1 MADLTAEGADHIAA
15 KPTRHAGQSGFAALL
30 PLAALLAF
38 GLILLVFALSS
49 AQFLRPGNLFQV
61 IAQSSILAV
70 LALGLT
76 VVVIGGGENTLS
88 GGIDL
93 SLAANLG
100 MGAAIYAVL
109 AQAGQPDLLAIPA
122 AILAGL
128 ALGAFNAFAIV
139 VLGMLPLLAT
149 LGSMTLAVGIEQVV
163 SRNTTILVAT
173 PLRRF
178 LGGHD
183 PLFGL
188 PILAW
193 ALLLTSLIFALIVH
207 YSRFGLNLQAVGGN
221 PAAARAA
228 GLNTRA
234 WTAGSYLVSGFCGGL
249 GALFSVG
256 FLGASSTG
264 SAEYLLPVIAATFL
278 GTVFSRRLS
287 PTIGGTLLAAL
298 FLGVLAN
305 GFQLLNISSYWV
317 AGIQG
322 VLMLAVVATTSLRR
336 PL

>member
-1 MADLTAEGADHIAA
+1 MSDTLQTT
-15 KPTRHAGQSGFAALL
+15 PVSRFTRAGLVALL
-30 PLAALLAF
+30 PLGA
-38 GLILLVFALSS
+38 LILFVLILAVFAISS
-49 AQFLRPGNLFQV
+49 PQFLLPGNLAQV
-61 IAQSSILAV
+61 VAQSSILGV
-70 LALGLT
+70 LAIGLT

-100 MGAAIYAVL
+100 MGAAIYATL
-109 AQAGQPDLLAIPA
+109 AQAGQPEPVAIA
-122 AILAGL
+122 GAILAGL
-128 ALGAFNAFAIV
+128 ALGAFNAFAV
-139 VLGMLPLLAT
+139 VVVGMLPLLAT
-149 LGSMTLAVGIEQVV
+149 LGSMTLAVGVEQVV

-173 PLRRF
+173 PLRAV
-178 LGGHD
+178 LGGTD

-188 PILAW
+188 PVLAW
-193 ALLLTSLIFALIVH
+193 ALLLTSGIFALIVH
-207 YSRFGLNLQAVGGN
+207 FTPAGLNLQAVGGN
-221 PAAARAA
+221 PAAAHAA

-234 WTAGSYLVSGFCGGL
+234 YTAGSYIMSGFCGGL

-278 GTVFSRRLS
+278 GSVFSRRLA

-298 FLGVLAN
+298 FLGTLAN

-322 VLMLAVVATTSLRR
+322 VLMLAVAATTSPRR